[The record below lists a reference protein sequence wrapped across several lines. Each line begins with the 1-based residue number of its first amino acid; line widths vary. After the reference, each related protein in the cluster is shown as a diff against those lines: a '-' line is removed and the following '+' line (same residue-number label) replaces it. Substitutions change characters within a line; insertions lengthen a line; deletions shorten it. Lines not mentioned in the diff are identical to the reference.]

1 MIVTT
6 IPDGYFF
13 VSLDLFPIILPI
25 LFLFV
30 LLLFV
35 FVRNGA
41 STRQVIRELQEN
53 RISTKDTT
61 DKLAIT
67 QGELA
72 GRLNQLSETQ
82 ITNQNRLIDLMQSQ
96 ERAVSQ
102 KLEER
107 LADLGQRFGD
117 GMEKSRVSQQTS
129 LGELKERLVLNH
141 LTILYNLFDKG
152 ATRMLFFKLRNY
164 LDILIPFLVVLG
176 RLPTKVEGIGIQGR
190 IVYTNDVE
198 VDPYVVDLLRS
209 I

>member
-13 VSLDLFPIILPI
+13 VGLDLFPIILPI

-35 FVRNGA
+35 VVRNGA

-102 KLEER
+102 KLEEPGNVYI
-107 LADLGQRFGD
+107 AIKYMPAGAHLGCRCHIHC
-117 GMEKSRVSQQTS
+117 S
-129 LGELKERLVLNH
+129 
-141 LTILYNLFDKG
+141 
-152 ATRMLFFKLRNY
+152 
-164 LDILIPFLVVLG
+164 
-176 RLPTKVEGIGIQGR
+176 
-190 IVYTNDVE
+190 
-198 VDPYVVDLLRS
+198 
-209 I
+209 

>member
-1 MIVTT
+1 MRQVVAKGRVWTLHPIQYSVMIVTT

-13 VSLDLFPIILPI
+13 VGLDLFPIILPI

-82 ITNQNRLIDLMQSQ
+82 ITNQNRLIDACTARGYL
-96 ERAVSQ
+96 VI
-102 KLEER
+102 KL
-107 LADLGQRFGD
+107 LQ
-117 GMEKSRVSQQTS
+117 
-129 LGELKERLVLNH
+129 
-141 LTILYNLFDKG
+141 
-152 ATRMLFFKLRNY
+152 
-164 LDILIPFLVVLG
+164 
-176 RLPTKVEGIGIQGR
+176 
-190 IVYTNDVE
+190 
-198 VDPYVVDLLRS
+198 
-209 I
+209 